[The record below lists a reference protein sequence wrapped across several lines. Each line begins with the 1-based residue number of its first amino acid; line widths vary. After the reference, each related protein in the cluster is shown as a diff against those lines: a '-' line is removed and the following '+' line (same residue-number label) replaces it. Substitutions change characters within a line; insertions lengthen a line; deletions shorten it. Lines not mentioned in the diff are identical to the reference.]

1 MWYVYLYLR
10 EDRTPYYVGK
20 GTRNRCHAKNRTC
33 EVPPADRITIVKY
46 FQDEDDSYAYEE
58 WLIRLYGI
66 KRTGGILENKTIG
79 RSGSKTLHRTETEFR
94 ERHKEAMKKY
104 NQSDKGKKTR
114 QNNMEN
120 IRARKKRYA
129 ENNKEKV
136 REYQREWRKKNKEKY
151 NEYQKNLMR
160 KRKGV
165 L

>member
-46 FQDEDDSYAYEE
+46 FQDEDESYAYEE

-79 RSGSKTLHRTETEFR
+79 RSGSKTLHRTEVELK
-94 ERHKEAMKKY
+94 ERRKEVSKKY
-104 NQSDKGKKTR
+104 RQSDKGKKQR
-114 QNNMEN
+114 ENNMEN

-129 ENNKEKV
+129 KKNREKL
-136 REYQREWRKKNKEKY
+136 REYQREWREKNKEKY

-165 L
+165 V